1 MGLKF
6 WSLRVRVCSEMY
18 TKYENNYLSLIS
30 PLKIFHQP
38 QKITINGDKFIG
50 RIQPSKMKKAKGY
63 PNLIDQL
70 KMKNDS
76 KRFTFFNN

>member
-38 QKITINGDKFIG
+38 EDN
-50 RIQPSKMKKAKGY
+50 Y
-63 PNLIDQL
+63 
-70 KMKNDS
+70 
-76 KRFTFFNN
+76 KRGQVHW